1 MNQQRSTARRH
12 VADPTLVK
20 RQILFHTSKFEYGI
34 CLDNNSYKDVF
45 AGGSCELLAGFGHTE
60 VIEALPGQAFD
71 ILKKHRDQHAD
82 WLFGGLSYDLKAETE
97 NLPSSLPDGIELPC
111 SVLLQARN
119 GRSSPGWPVGG
130 SLSDCRPRISM

>member
-1 MNQQRSTARRH
+1 M
-12 VADPTLVK
+12 ADPILVK

-45 AGGSCELLAGFGHTE
+45 AGESCELLAGFGHTE

-71 ILKKHRDQHAD
+71 ILKKHRNQHAD

-97 NLPSSLPDGIELPC
+97 NLPSSLPDGVGFPVLCFFRPETV
-111 SVLLQARN
+111 VLLQN
-119 GRSSPGWPVGG
+119 GQLVVHC
-130 SLSDCRPRISM
+130 LTA